1 MSTIRIETDGASDL
15 ARVHLWLTRNRGQV
29 VRLDDTKRLA
39 LGTPIS
45 GARAVIVAAVVQDD
59 AHPGPQLGGVV
70 RALSN
75 RTDAEPVKLV
85 FEGRSP
91 TGLPRDEAEAAAA
104 EILERISGLVV
115 DDQPMA
121 EVA

>member
-1 MSTIRIETDGASDL
+1 MTIKIETDGASDL
-15 ARVHLWLTRNRGQV
+15 ARTLLWLTRHRGEV
-29 VRLDDTKRLA
+29 VRLGGTRRLA

-59 AHPGPQLGGVV
+59 NRPGPQLGGVL

-75 RTDAEPVKLV
+75 RSESAPVRLV

-91 TGLPRDEAEAAAA
+91 AGLSQEEAEAAAI
-104 EILERISGLVV
+104 EVLERISGLVV
-115 DDQPMA
+115 DDQAMA

>member
-1 MSTIRIETDGASDL
+1 MGTIRIETEGSADL
-15 ARVHLWLTRNRGQV
+15 ARVHAWMTRHRGQV
-29 VRLDDTKRLA
+29 VALDETKRIA
-39 LGTPIS
+39 LGVPIT
-45 GARAVIVAAVVQDD
+45 GARSVLVAAVVQDETR
-59 AHPGPQLGGVV
+59 PGPQLGGVV

-91 TGLPRDEAEAAAA
+91 GGLTRDEAEAIATGV
-104 EILERISGLVV
+104 LERISGLVV
-115 DDQPMA
+115 DDLPLA